1 MTLHSLI
8 HTLGSTL
15 RVALLLCMTA
25 DAARAES
32 IHVEP
37 VPAQPIHVVT
47 EELPP
52 YNMTRDGVLTGMS
65 TEVVQAVL
73 KQANMQAPIQSMP
86 WARAYDLALHTP
98 NVLIYSITRTTERE
112 HLFKWVG
119 TIAASRWYLYSSASH
134 PVRLLALDDARDWQ
148 TATVN
153 EDVGEQYLMAR
164 KFQIGQQL
172 QSSNRYAFNYQKL
185 QSGHVDLWISDELN
199 AYYLARQAGDDPART
214 LVQSMRVPE
223 LEDAGGFSMA
233 FSAGTPDTT
242 VQLFQKALDTVRA
255 NGTYDAIARKWQ

>member
-8 HTLGSTL
+8 HSLGSAL
-15 RVALLLCMTA
+15 CVALLLCTGTGA
-25 DAARAES
+25 LGAES
-32 IHVEP
+32 INSDALH
-37 VPAQPIHVVT
+37 AKIHVVT

-73 KQANMQAPIQSMP
+73 REVNVQASIQSMP

-98 NVLIYSITRTTERE
+98 NVLIYSITRTAERE

-119 TIAASRWYLYSSASH
+119 TIAASRWFLYSSASH
-134 PVRLLALDDARDWQ
+134 PVTLLSLDDARDWQ

-164 KFQIGQQL
+164 TFAIGHQL
-172 QSSNRYAFNYQKL
+172 QSSNRYEFNYQKL
-185 QSGHVDLWISDELN
+185 QTGHVDLWISDELN
-199 AYYLARQAGDDPART
+199 AYYLARQVGDDPART
-214 LVQSMRVPE
+214 LVQSLRIKE
-223 LEDAGGFSMA
+223 LEEAGGFNMA
-233 FSAGTPDTT
+233 FSTGTPDAT
-242 VQLFQKALDTVRA
+242 VQLFQKALETIRA